1 MAAPAGV
8 SSGSASEPAV
18 PVPAATEPTALG
30 SAAPE
35 PSGPA
40 PGENAAANAVPEPS
54 APAPGENAAAI
65 AVPEPSEP
73 APGEN
78 AAAIAVPEPSGPA
91 PGENAAAIAVPEPSG
106 PAPGENAAAIAV
118 PEPSEPAYG
127 ENAAAGGDP
136 EPEPLA
142 DEPTREGRR
151 VSWLVTAGVIVVLIA
166 VAAAAGALAVAT
178 HGFRPKTIVTVTYK
192 PAAVFGLRAG
202 ECINS
207 SPNGLSVTVLSC
219 RTPHQAEVFATF
231 SLTGSS
237 WPGSAA
243 VQQQASSGCANRLA
257 GYLNPQLL
265 NAGLTQEYVYPNR
278 DAWQAGV
285 RTVVCEVSSAT
296 GLLSGSVR
304 NRG

>member
-8 SSGSASEPAV
+8 SSGSAPEPAV
-18 PVPAATEPTALG
+18 PEPAATEPMALG

-40 PGENAAANAVPEPS
+40 PGENAAAITVPEPS
-54 APAPGENAAAI
+54 GPAPGENTAAI
-65 AVPEPSEP
+65 TVPEPSEP
-73 APGEN
+73 AYGEN
-78 AAAIAVPEPSGPA
+78 TTAIAVPEPSGPA
-91 PGENAAAIAVPEPSG
+91 PGENTADS
-106 PAPGENAAAIAV
+106 
-118 PEPSEPAYG
+118 
-127 ENAAAGGDP
+127 GDP
-136 EPEPLA
+136 ELEPPA
-142 DEPTREGRR
+142 DERTGGGRSL
-151 VSWLVTAGVIVVLIA
+151 SWVVTAGVIVVLIA
-166 VAAAAGALAVAT
+166 VAAAAAALAVAT
-178 HGFRPKTIVTVTYK
+178 HGFRSKTIAIVTYR
-192 PAAVFGLRAG
+192 PAAVYGLRPG

-219 RTPHQAEVFATF
+219 TRPHQAEVFATF

-237 WPGSAA
+237 WPGTAA

-285 RTVVCEVSSAT
+285 RTVVCEVSAAT
-296 GLLSGSVR
+296 GPLSGSVR
-304 NRG
+304 NGG